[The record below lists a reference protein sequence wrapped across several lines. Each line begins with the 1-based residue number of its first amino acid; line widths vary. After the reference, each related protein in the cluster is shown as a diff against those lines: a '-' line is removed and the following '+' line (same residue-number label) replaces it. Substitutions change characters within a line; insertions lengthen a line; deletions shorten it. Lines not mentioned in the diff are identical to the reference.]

1 MFLNLKSQ
9 VLPKLHGQG
18 ITSLSYQV
26 STQCLNCLS
35 FEKEKGRTLGRAPLK
50 GILRRLVLEMGILSC
65 AWGYRLLHVS
75 FLFSHFSVIYRG
87 ILILIYR
94 ANLASSVL
102 VSMQGTGGWPLLWK
116 RSLSSWYFLWFSY
129 IHTFLWQ
136 NVVNFPVVLCGK

>member
-1 MFLNLKSQ
+1 
-9 VLPKLHGQG
+9 
-18 ITSLSYQV
+18 
-26 STQCLNCLS
+26 
-35 FEKEKGRTLGRAPLK
+35 
-50 GILRRLVLEMGILSC
+50 MGILSC
-65 AWGYRLLHVS
+65 AWGYRLLYVS

-136 NVVNFPVVLCGK
+136 NVVNFPVVLSGKSIILWFHLV